1 MAVNTANI
9 VVGEA
14 TVGIGEAGTSFADV
28 TTSGDI
34 GATIDGVELSWEPD
48 MVDIEIDQFGDAAKV
63 IQSRVKVMLKTTFA
77 EATLTNLAHAWNYSS
92 TNYGVGEDV
101 PAADIVDNLD
111 TVAGAS
117 ASLTFK
123 FGIEN
128 VYPYEKVV
136 QVVGNAPGT
145 TAAATKTRT
154 FQAKRAVSYAASSHS
169 MKRAEAVAF
178 PVEFRILPT
187 VADAGYEYGKIIDQI
202 TLS

>member
-1 MAVNTANI
+1 MAITTTNI

-14 TVGIGEAGTSFADV
+14 TVGIGEAGTAFGSVTDV
-28 TTSGDI
+28 

-48 MVDIEIDQFGDAAKV
+48 MVDIEVDQFGDAAKV
-63 IQSRVKVMLKTTFA
+63 IQSRVKVMMKTTLA
-77 EATLTNLAHAWNYSS
+77 EATLRNLAHAWNYSS
-92 TNYGVGEDV
+92 TVASSDSA
-101 PAADIVDNLD
+101 AADIVTDLD
-111 TVAGAS
+111 TISGAS
-117 ASLTFK
+117 ASVTFK

-136 QVVGNAPGT
+136 EVVGNAPGT

-154 FQAKRAVSYAASSHS
+154 FQTKRAVSYAASSHS
-169 MKRAEAVAF
+169 MKRSEAVAF

-187 VADAGYEYGKIIDQI
+187 AADVGYEYGKIMDQV

>member
-1 MAVNTANI
+1 MVDVANI

-14 TVGIGEAGTSFADV
+14 DVFIGEAGTAFASCGNV
-28 TTSGDI
+28 
-34 GATIDGVELSWEPD
+34 GATIDGVEISWEPD
-48 MVDIEIDQFGDAAKV
+48 MVDIEVDQFGDAAKV

-77 EATLTNLAHAWNYSS
+77 EATVVNLAHAWNYSS
-92 TNYGVGEDV
+92 TVTSTDS
-101 PAADIVDNLD
+101 ATADIVTDLD
-111 TVAGAS
+111 TVSGAS
-117 ASLTFK
+117 VSRTFK

-154 FQAKRAVSYAASSHS
+154 FQTKRAVSFAASSHS
-169 MKRAEAVAF
+169 MKRAEATAF

-187 VADAGYEYGKIIDQI
+187 TADVGYEYGKIQDQV

>member
-1 MAVNTANI
+1 MAITTTNI

-14 TVGIGEAGTSFADV
+14 TVGIGEAGTSFGAVTDV
-28 TTSGDI
+28 

-48 MVDIEIDQFGDAAKV
+48 MVDIEVDQFGDAAKV
-63 IQSRVKVMLKTTFA
+63 IQSRVKVMMKTTLA
-77 EATLTNLAHAWNYSS
+77 EATLRNLAHAWNYSS
-92 TNYGVGEDV
+92 TVASSDSA
-101 PAADIVDNLD
+101 AADIVTDLD
-111 TVAGAS
+111 TLAGAS
-117 ASLTFK
+117 ASVTFK

-136 QVVGNAPGT
+136 EVVGNAPGT

-154 FQAKRAVSYAASSHS
+154 FQTKRAVSYAASSHS
-169 MKRAEAVAF
+169 MKRSEAVAF

-187 VADAGYEYGKIIDQI
+187 AADVGYEYGKIMDQV

>member
-1 MAVNTANI
+1 MAITTTNI

-14 TVGIGEAGTSFADV
+14 VVKIGEAGTSFSSLTDV
-28 TTSGDI
+28 

-48 MVDIEIDQFGDAAKV
+48 MVDIEVDQFGDAAKV
-63 IQSRVKVMLKTTFA
+63 IQSRVKVMMKTTLA
-77 EATLTNLAHAWNYSS
+77 EATLRNLAHAWNYNSTVASS
-92 TNYGVGEDV
+92 DSTT
-101 PAADIVDNLD
+101 ADIVTDLD
-111 TVAGAS
+111 TISGAS
-117 ASLTFK
+117 ASVTFK

-136 QVVGNAPGT
+136 EVVGNAPGT

-154 FQAKRAVSYAASSHS
+154 FQTKRAVSYAASSHS
-169 MKRAEAVAF
+169 MKRSEAVAF

-187 VADAGYEYGKIIDQI
+187 AADVGYEYGKIMDQV

>member
-14 TVGIGEAGTSFADV
+14 TVALGEAGTAFGSLVDV
-28 TTSGDI
+28 

-48 MVDIEIDQFGDAAKV
+48 MVDVEIDQFGDAAKV

-77 EATLTNLAHAWNYSS
+77 EATFTNLAHAWNYSS
-92 TNYGVGEDV
+92 THASSDS
-101 PAADIVDNLD
+101 ATADIVDNLD
-111 TVAGAS
+111 TISGAS

-128 VYPYEKVV
+128 VYPYEKVME
-136 QVVGNAPGT
+136 VVGNAPGT

-154 FQAKRAVSYAASSHS
+154 FQTKRAVSFAASSHS
-169 MKRAEAVAF
+169 MKRAEATAF
-178 PVEFRILPT
+178 PVEFRILPST
-187 VADAGYEYGKIIDQI
+187 SDVGYEYGKIMDQV

>member
-1 MAVNTANI
+1 MAITTTNI

-14 TVGIGEAGTSFADV
+14 TVAIGEAGTGFGALTDV
-28 TTSGDI
+28 

-48 MVDIEIDQFGDAAKV
+48 MVDIEVDQFGDAAKV
-63 IQSRVKVMLKTTFA
+63 IQSRVKVMMKTTLA
-77 EATLTNLAHAWNYSS
+77 EATLRNLAHAWNYNSTVASS
-92 TNYGVGEDV
+92 DSTT
-101 PAADIVDNLD
+101 ADIVTDLD
-111 TVAGAS
+111 TISGAS
-117 ASLTFK
+117 ASVTFK

-154 FQAKRAVSYAASSHS
+154 YQTKRAVSYAASSHS
-169 MKRAEAVAF
+169 MKRSEAVAF

-187 VADAGYEYGKIIDQI
+187 AADVGYEYGKIMDQV

>member
-28 TTSGDI
+28 TTGGDI

-48 MVDIEIDQFGDAAKV
+48 MVDVEIDQFGDAAKV

-77 EATLTNLAHAWNYSS
+77 EATFTNLAHAWNYSS
-92 TNYGVGEDV
+92 THASSDS
-101 PAADIVDNLD
+101 ATADIVDNLD
-111 TVAGAS
+111 TISGAS

-128 VYPYEKVV
+128 VYPYEKVM

-145 TAAATKTRT
+145 TAAATKSRT
-154 FQAKRAVSYAASSHS
+154 FQTKRAVSYSASSHS
-169 MKRAEAVAF
+169 MKRAEATAF
-178 PVEFRILPT
+178 PVEFRILPST
-187 VADAGYEYGKIIDQI
+187 ADVGYEYGKIMDQV

>member
-1 MAVNTANI
+1 MAITTTNI

-14 TVGIGEAGTSFADV
+14 TVGIGEAGTSFGAVTDV
-28 TTSGDI
+28 

-48 MVDIEIDQFGDAAKV
+48 MVDIEVDQFGDAAKV
-63 IQSRVKVMLKTTFA
+63 IQSRVKVMMKTTLA
-77 EATLTNLAHAWNYSS
+77 EATLRNLAHAWNYSS
-92 TNYGVGEDV
+92 TVASSDSA
-101 PAADIVDNLD
+101 AADIVTDLD
-111 TVAGAS
+111 TISGAS
-117 ASLTFK
+117 ASVTFK

-136 QVVGNAPGT
+136 EVVGNAPGT

-154 FQAKRAVSYAASSHS
+154 FQTKRAVSYAASSHS
-169 MKRAEAVAF
+169 MKRSEAVAF

-187 VADAGYEYGKIIDQI
+187 AADVGYEYGKIMDQV

>member
-1 MAVNTANI
+1 MAITTTNI

-14 TVGIGEAGTSFADV
+14 TVAIGEAGTAFSALTDV
-28 TTSGDI
+28 

-48 MVDIEIDQFGDAAKV
+48 MVDIEVDQFGDAAKV
-63 IQSRVKVMLKTTFA
+63 IQSRVKVMMKTTLA
-77 EATLTNLAHAWNYSS
+77 EATLRNLAHAWNYSS
-92 TNYGVGEDV
+92 DV
-101 PAADIVDNLD
+101 ASSDSASADIVTDLD
-111 TVAGAS
+111 TLAGAS
-117 ASLTFK
+117 ASVTFK

-154 FQAKRAVSYAASSHS
+154 YQTKRAVSYAASSHS
-169 MKRAEAVAF
+169 MKRSEAVAF
-178 PVEFRILPT
+178 PVEFRILPNA
-187 VADAGYEYGKIIDQI
+187 ADVGYEYGKIQDQV

>member
-14 TVGIGEAGTSFADV
+14 TVGIGEAGTTFANI
-28 TTSGDI
+28 TSSGDI

-48 MVDIEIDQFGDAAKV
+48 MVDVEIDQFGDAAKV
-63 IQSRVKVMLKTTFA
+63 VQSRVKVMLKTTFA

-92 TNYGVGEDV
+92 THAGSDST
-101 PAADIVDNLD
+101 AADIVDNLD
-111 TVAGAS
+111 DVDGATGT
-117 ASLTFK
+117 LTFK

-154 FQAKRAVSYAASSHS
+154 FQTKRAVSYSASSHS

-187 VADAGYEYGKIIDQI
+187 VGDVGYEYGKIIDQ
-202 TLS
+202 TVLE

>member
-14 TVGIGEAGTSFADV
+14 TVAIGVAGTAFGSLTDV
-28 TTSGDI
+28 

-77 EATLTNLAHAWNYSS
+77 EATLANLAHAWNYNS
-92 TNYGVGEDV
+92 
-101 PAADIVDNLD
+101 VDTGSDGATQDLVTDLD
-111 TVAGAS
+111 TLAGAS
-117 ASLTFK
+117 ASQTFK

-145 TAAATKTRT
+145 TAAATKSRT
-154 FQAKRAVSYAASSHS
+154 YQTKRAVSYSASSHS
-169 MKRAEAVAF
+169 MKRAEATAF

-187 VADAGYEYGKIIDQI
+187 AADVGYEYGKIMDQT

>member
-1 MAVNTANI
+1 MAITTTNI

-14 TVGIGEAGTSFADV
+14 TVAIGEAGTGFGALTDV
-28 TTSGDI
+28 

-48 MVDIEIDQFGDAAKV
+48 MVDIEVDQFGDAAKV
-63 IQSRVKVMLKTTFA
+63 IQSRVKVMMKTTLA
-77 EATLTNLAHAWNYSS
+77 EATLRNLAHAWNYNSTVASS
-92 TNYGVGEDV
+92 DS
-101 PAADIVDNLD
+101 ASADIVTDLD
-111 TVAGAS
+111 TLAGAS
-117 ASLTFK
+117 ASVTFK

-145 TAAATKTRT
+145 TAAATKSRT
-154 FQAKRAVSYAASSHS
+154 YQTKRAVSYSASSHS
-169 MKRAEAVAF
+169 MKRAEATAF

-187 VADAGYEYGKIIDQI
+187 AADVGYEYGKIQDQV

>member
-1 MAVNTANI
+1 MAITTTNI

-14 TVGIGEAGTSFADV
+14 TVAIGESGTAFASCTDV
-28 TTSGDI
+28 

-48 MVDIEIDQFGDAAKV
+48 MVDIEVDQFGDAAKV
-63 IQSRVKVMLKTTFA
+63 IQSRVKVMMKTTLA
-77 EATLTNLAHAWNYSS
+77 EATLRNLAHAWNYNS
-92 TNYGVGEDV
+92 TVVGTD
-101 PAADIVDNLD
+101 ATTADIVTDLD
-111 TVAGAS
+111 TISGAS
-117 ASLTFK
+117 ASVTFK

-154 FQAKRAVSYAASSHS
+154 FQTKRAVSYGASSHS
-169 MKRAEAVAF
+169 MKRSEAVAF

-187 VADAGYEYGKIIDQI
+187 AADVGYEYGKIMDQT

>member
-1 MAVNTANI
+1 MVDVANI

-14 TVGIGEAGTSFADV
+14 DVFIGEAGTAFSACGNV
-28 TTSGDI
+28 
-34 GATIDGVELSWEPD
+34 GATIDGVEISWEPD
-48 MVDIEIDQFGDAAKV
+48 MVDIEVDQFGDAAKV

-77 EATLTNLAHAWNYSS
+77 EATVVNLAHAWNYSS
-92 TNYGVGEDV
+92 TVTSTDS
-101 PAADIVDNLD
+101 ATADIVTDLD
-111 TVAGAS
+111 TVSGAS
-117 ASLTFK
+117 VSRTFK

-154 FQAKRAVSYAASSHS
+154 FQTKRAVSFAASSHS
-169 MKRAEAVAF
+169 MKRAEATAF

-187 VADAGYEYGKIIDQI
+187 TADVGYEYGKIQDQV

>member
-1 MAVNTANI
+1 MAITNTNI

-14 TVGIGEAGTSFADV
+14 TVGIGEAGTSFGAVTDV
-28 TTSGDI
+28 

-48 MVDIEIDQFGDAAKV
+48 MVDIEVDQFGDAAKV
-63 IQSRVKVMLKTTFA
+63 IQSRVKVMMKTTLA
-77 EATLTNLAHAWNYSS
+77 EATLRNLAHAWNYSS
-92 TNYGVGEDV
+92 TVASSDSA
-101 PAADIVDNLD
+101 AADIVTDLD
-111 TVAGAS
+111 TISGAS
-117 ASLTFK
+117 ASVTFK

-136 QVVGNAPGT
+136 EVVGNAPGT

-154 FQAKRAVSYAASSHS
+154 FQTKRAVSYAASSHS
-169 MKRAEAVAF
+169 MKRSEAVAF

-187 VADAGYEYGKIIDQI
+187 AADVGYEYGKIMDQV

>member
-1 MAVNTANI
+1 MANITTTNI

-14 TVGIGEAGTSFADV
+14 TVEIGEAGTSFSGLTDV
-28 TTSGDI
+28 

-48 MVDIEIDQFGDAAKV
+48 MVDIEVDQFGDAAKV
-63 IQSRVKVMLKTTFA
+63 IQSRVKVMMKTTLA
-77 EATLTNLAHAWNYSS
+77 EATLRNLAHAWNYSS
-92 TNYGVGEDV
+92 DV
-101 PAADIVDNLD
+101 ASSDSASADIVTDLD
-111 TVAGAS
+111 TLAGAS
-117 ASLTFK
+117 ASVTFK

-154 FQAKRAVSYAASSHS
+154 FQTKRAVSYGASSHS
-169 MKRAEAVAF
+169 MKRSEAVAF
-178 PVEFRILPT
+178 PIEFRILPNA
-187 VADAGYEYGKIIDQI
+187 ADVGYEYGKIQDQV

>member
-1 MAVNTANI
+1 MAITTTNI

-14 TVGIGEAGTSFADV
+14 TVAIGEAGTGFGALTDV
-28 TTSGDI
+28 

-48 MVDIEIDQFGDAAKV
+48 MVDIEVDQFGDAAKV
-63 IQSRVKVMLKTTFA
+63 IQSRVKVMMKTTLA
-77 EATLTNLAHAWNYSS
+77 EATLRNLAHAWNYNSTVASS
-92 TNYGVGEDV
+92 DS
-101 PAADIVDNLD
+101 ASADIVTDLD
-111 TVAGAS
+111 TLAGAS
-117 ASLTFK
+117 ASVTFK

-154 FQAKRAVSYAASSHS
+154 YQTKRAVSYSASSHS
-169 MKRAEAVAF
+169 MKRAEATAF

-187 VADAGYEYGKIIDQI
+187 AADVGYEYGKIQDQV

>member
-1 MAVNTANI
+1 MAITTTNI

-14 TVGIGEAGTSFADV
+14 TVAIGEAGTGFGALTAV
-28 TTSGDI
+28 

-48 MVDIEIDQFGDAAKV
+48 MVDIEVDQFGDAAKV
-63 IQSRVKVMLKTTFA
+63 IQSRVKVMMKTTLA
-77 EATLTNLAHAWNYSS
+77 EATLRNLAHAWNYNSTVASS
-92 TNYGVGEDV
+92 DSTT
-101 PAADIVDNLD
+101 ADIVTDLD
-111 TVAGAS
+111 TISGAS
-117 ASLTFK
+117 ASVTFK
-123 FGIEN
+123 FCIEN

-154 FQAKRAVSYAASSHS
+154 YQTKRAVSYAASSHS
-169 MKRAEAVAF
+169 MKRSEAVAF

-187 VADAGYEYGKIIDQI
+187 AADVGYEYGKIMDQV

>member
-1 MAVNTANI
+1 MAITTTNI

-14 TVGIGEAGTSFADV
+14 TVGIGEAGTSFGAVTDV
-28 TTSGDI
+28 

-48 MVDIEIDQFGDAAKV
+48 MVDIEVDQFGDAAKV
-63 IQSRVKVMLKTTFA
+63 IQSRVKVMMKTTLA
-77 EATLTNLAHAWNYSS
+77 EATLRNLAHAWNYSS
-92 TNYGVGEDV
+92 TVASSDST
-101 PAADIVDNLD
+101 AADIVTDLD
-111 TVAGAS
+111 TISGAS
-117 ASLTFK
+117 ASVTFK

-154 FQAKRAVSYAASSHS
+154 YQTKRAVSYAASSHS
-169 MKRAEAVAF
+169 MKRSEAVAF
-178 PVEFRILPT
+178 PVEFRILPNA
-187 VADAGYEYGKIIDQI
+187 ADVGYEYGKIMDQV

>member
-1 MAVNTANI
+1 MAITTTNI

-14 TVGIGEAGTSFADV
+14 TVEIGEAGTGFGSLTDV
-28 TTSGDI
+28 

-48 MVDIEIDQFGDAAKV
+48 MVDIEVDQFGDAAKV
-63 IQSRVKVMLKTTFA
+63 IQSRVKVMMKTTLA
-77 EATLTNLAHAWNYSS
+77 EATLRNLAHAWNYNSTVASS
-92 TNYGVGEDV
+92 DSTT
-101 PAADIVDNLD
+101 ADIVTDLD
-111 TVAGAS
+111 TISGAS
-117 ASLTFK
+117 ASVTFK

-136 QVVGNAPGT
+136 EVVGNAPGT

-154 FQAKRAVSYAASSHS
+154 FQTKRAVSYAASSHS
-169 MKRAEAVAF
+169 MKRSEAVAF

-187 VADAGYEYGKIIDQI
+187 AADVGYEYGKIMDQV

>member
-1 MAVNTANI
+1 MAITTTNI

-14 TVGIGEAGTSFADV
+14 TVAIGEAGTGFGALTDV
-28 TTSGDI
+28 

-48 MVDIEIDQFGDAAKV
+48 MVDIEVDQFGDAAKV
-63 IQSRVKVMLKTTFA
+63 IQSRVKVMMKTTLA
-77 EATLTNLAHAWNYSS
+77 EATLRNLAHAWNYNSTVASS
-92 TNYGVGEDV
+92 DS
-101 PAADIVDNLD
+101 ASADIVTDLD
-111 TVAGAS
+111 TLAGAS
-117 ASLTFK
+117 ASVTFK

-154 FQAKRAVSYAASSHS
+154 YQTKRAVSYGASSHS
-169 MKRAEAVAF
+169 MKRSEAVAF

-187 VADAGYEYGKIIDQI
+187 AADVGYEYGKIMDQT

>member
-1 MAVNTANI
+1 MAITTTNI

-14 TVGIGEAGTSFADV
+14 TVGIGEAGTSFGAVTDV
-28 TTSGDI
+28 

-48 MVDIEIDQFGDAAKV
+48 MVDIEVDQFGDAAKV
-63 IQSRVKVMLKTTFA
+63 IQSRVKVMMKTTLA
-77 EATLTNLAHAWNYSS
+77 EATLRNLAHAWNYSS
-92 TNYGVGEDV
+92 TVASSDSA
-101 PAADIVDNLD
+101 AADIVTDLD
-111 TVAGAS
+111 TISGAS
-117 ASLTFK
+117 ASVTFK

-136 QVVGNAPGT
+136 EVVGKAPGT

-154 FQAKRAVSYAASSHS
+154 FQTKRAVSYAASSHS
-169 MKRAEAVAF
+169 MKRSEAVAF

-187 VADAGYEYGKIIDQI
+187 AADVGYEYGKIMDQV